1 MDCAVLTVDEEEG
14 RVAGIRLVALGWGK
28 LEMGQGSGQTHFLPQ
43 ESAIPPYASRNKR
56 LRQATRCCPL
66 ASPVRQYLLWKQG
79 EEKCLGGSSGVIFAY
94 LRQVG

>member
-1 MDCAVLTVDEEEG
+1 MAYEVYINKAYLKTPSDCLWRMDCAVLTVDEEEG

-56 LRQATRCCPL
+56 LR
-66 ASPVRQYLLWKQG
+66 LL
-79 EEKCLGGSSGVIFAY
+79 
-94 LRQVG
+94 